1 MKMKVLVIRFSSI
14 GDIVLTTPVV
24 RCLKEQL
31 DCEIHYMTK
40 DAYKNLLLPNPYIY
54 KVWTFKEKLS
64 EVLGELSLEKFDYII
79 DLHKNIRSAQVK
91 AKLKTKSFSF
101 NKINVEKWLMVN
113 FKINRLPQEHIVER
127 YLATTAPLGI
137 KNDEKGLN
145 FFITPHQKEEAEK
158 FILQEKIQQPFI
170 SIVIGAQYN
179 TKIPTNDYYINIC
192 KNSPYPVILIG
203 GPNERDKGQQITQ
216 EANKETYSS
225 AGLLSIGGS
234 ARILER
240 SKWVITPDTGMMH
253 IASALNKNIISIWG
267 NTIPSFGMKPYI
279 SRNSKNKSI
288 IIENKSLT
296 CRPCSKIGYNE
307 CPKKHF
313 KCMNDLDHNRV
324 VQLLK
329 QGKFDINS

>member
-1 MKMKVLVIRFSSI
+1 MKILIIRFSSI

-31 DCEIHYMTK
+31 DCEIHYLTK
-40 DAYKNLLLPNPYIY
+40 EAYKNLLLPNPYLY

-101 NKINVEKWLMVN
+101 NKVNIEKWFMVN
-113 FKINRLPQEHIVER
+113 FKINRLPQQHIVDR
-127 YLATTAPLGI
+127 YLATITTLGI
-137 KNDEKGLN
+137 KNDGKGLD
-145 FFITPHQKEEAEK
+145 FFITPHQQEEAKK
-158 FILQEKIQQPFI
+158 FILQEEIQQPFI
-170 SIVIGAQYN
+170 SVVIGAQYK
-179 TKIPTNDYYINIC
+179 TKIPTDDYYINIC
-192 KNSPYPVILIG
+192 KNAPYPVILIG
-203 GPNERDKGQQITQ
+203 GPNEKEKGQQLI
-216 EANKETYSS
+216 EKVGKKIYSS
-225 AGLLSIGGS
+225 VGLLSIGGS
-234 ARILER
+234 ASILNSSE
-240 SKWVITPDTGMMH
+240 WVITPDTGMMH
-253 IASALNKNIISIWG
+253 IATALNKDIISIWG
-267 NTIPSFGMKPYI
+267 NTIPDFGMTPYQ
-279 SRNSKNKSI
+279 NQYSKNKSI

-313 KCMNDLDHNRV
+313 KCMNDLDPNRV

-329 QGKFDINS
+329 RD